1 MSAKDLCPNCVY
13 SRTCRSVYERLGKQG
28 GPSVAAGAFAAF
40 LVPLLVFI
48 TTLVVGQ
55 NWLPNFFDNRL
66 YGTLAALL
74 FASLLGFASMLLAR
88 SFLHLVKKDK
98 TQGVLKGE

>member
-1 MSAKDLCPNCVY
+1 MSVKDICPNCVH
-13 SRTCRSVYERLGKQG
+13 SETCQAVYQRLGEQSGSSVTG
-28 GPSVAAGAFAAF
+28 GVFAAF
-40 LVPLLVFI
+40 LLPLLVFI

-88 SFLHLVKKDK
+88 RVLYSTDKDK
-98 TQGVLKGE
+98 TQGALKGE